1 MKKTSTSNYLYIP
14 TKNGA
19 PLHDSQGKPRMYKT
33 IGAAIKNLEHLEYDE
48 MVVYQLEDVVS
59 REEFEVGSK

>member
-14 TKNGA
+14 MKNGA
-19 PLHDSQGKPRMYKT
+19 PLNDSRGKPRMYKT
-33 IGAAIKNLEHLEYDE
+33 LDAAIKNLEKLEYDE

>member
-1 MKKTSTSNYLYIP
+1 MKKTSTSNYLFVP

-33 IGAAIKNLEHLEYDE
+33 IGAAIKNLEKLEYDE
-48 MVVYQLEDVVS
+48 MVVYHLDDIVS
-59 REEFEVGSK
+59 REEFEVRVK

>member
-1 MKKTSTSNYLYIP
+1 MKKTSTSNYLFVP

-33 IGAAIKNLEHLEYDE
+33 IGAAIKNLEHLEYDG
-48 MVVYQLEDVVS
+48 MTVYILDNIVS
-59 REEFEVGSK
+59 REEFEGIAK